1 MALGWRSQYLRYQE
15 FFLNILAVY
24 RSRRDLK
31 MFLEII
37 LSLGAI
43 SFFSIFALKPT
54 LLTIASLYTQIK
66 SREETLAKMNQKI
79 QDIGAARGAISRESR
94 LPLVESAV
102 PNDPAIQTLVRQIEG
117 LSASHSIKL
126 LGISI
131 GEVTLVGPEA
141 AKKRDTQTTPLPE
154 DANEVDFS
162 ITASGDYSSFLALVS
177 DLERVRRPVKI
188 EVVGINSSKVE
199 TGKVLVLVINGRT
212 PYLGKTENLTQK

>member
-15 FFLNILAVY
+15 FFLNVLAVY
-24 RSRRDLK
+24 KTRRDLK
-31 MFLEII
+31 MFLEIL
-37 LSLGAI
+37 LSAGAV
-43 SFFSIFALKPT
+43 SFFAVFALKPT

-79 QDIGAARGAISRESR
+79 KDLGEARVAMSRESR
-94 LPLVESAV
+94 IPLVESAV
-102 PNDPAIQTLVRQIEG
+102 PNDPAVESFVRQIEG
-117 LSASHSIKL
+117 LSASHSLKL

-131 GEVTLVGPEA
+131 GEVVLVGPPSP
-141 AKKRDTQTTPLPE
+141 KKRDAQTLPLPE
-154 DANEVDFS
+154 DAKEVDFS

-177 DLERVRRPVKI
+177 DLERVRRPVKV

-212 PYLGKTENLTQK
+212 PYLGETKGLSQK